1 MKNLV
6 ASLMGGVGLLALA
19 SSPSHAILQ
28 IAAQVN
34 GGAIFT
40 CQDQQASC
48 DTNLA
53 PGTLTLA
60 QTTIG
65 GVVFNGSSQTQT
77 IGPPTNALVTG
88 SQTITNNT
96 GSTATILFAVSGTSF
111 TAPTAIYNAAGSI
124 TYQNAVGSTVDLQWY
139 GDTAND
145 QGASTPADLPGVLLE
160 DHSFTSTTI
169 ADAFATGNLT
179 GPFAT
184 SSPFSWTMSAN
195 GTLISGATATI
206 SNRGQVITNDVVAV
220 PEPGTLGILGSS
232 LAAMGWFVNRRR
244 KRNDRLDHSNMAA
257 A

>member
-28 IAAQVN
+28 ISAQVN

-53 PGTLTLA
+53 PGTLTLG

-77 IGPPTNALVTG
+77 IGPPTNGLVTG

-96 GSTATILFAVSGTSF
+96 GSTATILFAVSGTDF
-111 TAPTAIYNAAGSI
+111 AAPTATYNAAGSI
-124 TYQNAVGSTVDLQWY
+124 TYLNAPTSTVDLQWY
-139 GDTAND
+139 ADTANQ
-145 QGASTPADLPGVLLE
+145 QGASTPADLPGTLLE
-160 DHSFTSTTI
+160 DHNFTSTTI
-169 ADAFATGNLT
+169 ADSFATGPLT
-179 GPFAT
+179 GPLVT
-184 SSPFSWTMSAN
+184 TDPFSWTMFAG
-195 GTLISGATATI
+195 GTLVSGATATI

-220 PEPGTLGILGSS
+220 PEPGTLGLLGSG

-244 KRNDRLDHSNMAA
+244 KRNDRFDHSNVAA